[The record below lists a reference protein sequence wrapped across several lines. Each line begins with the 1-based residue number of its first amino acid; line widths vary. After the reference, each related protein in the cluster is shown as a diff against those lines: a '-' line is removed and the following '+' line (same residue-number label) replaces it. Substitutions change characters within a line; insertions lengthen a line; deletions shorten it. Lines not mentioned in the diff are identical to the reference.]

1 MVLPTD
7 FHGPLREWLRSH
19 RIATSE
25 LGGTL
30 VIQNLDGLLRLSGS
44 SRRLTAEERRLIT
57 EARAYRRAR
66 SQDPLSHLH
75 AAASDQRLSDGVHAV
90 LSDVCDALGAAGVS
104 ARPGLGL
111 GIVLGDEIFA
121 AMIYV
126 TQTDRLY
133 ELMKAD
139 GFDADPPWEAP
150 NFQSRFMALIRQRPD
165 DA

>member
-30 VIQNLDGLLRLSGS
+30 VIQNLDGLLRLSGT

-57 EARAYRRAR
+57 AARAYRRAR
-66 SQDPLSHLH
+66 SQDPLTYPG
-75 AAASDQRLSDGVHAV
+75 AASDQRLSDGVHAV
-90 LSDVCDALGAAGVS
+90 LIDVCDALGAAGVS

-111 GIVLGDEIFA
+111 GIVLGDEIFGG
-121 AMIYV
+121 MIYV
-126 TQTDRLY
+126 SQTDRLY